1 MQQHHGGHTTD
12 GRAKSPRRVSE
23 PGRRSLSPS
32 SEELRHHQQQPG
44 LRDHHHRD
52 HLLHHQQLTTYASA
66 SLAGIPLSGGGPR
79 SLPSGVSRSATAT
92 PTGSPKRRH
101 LPQIPS
107 ALQQTS
113 FARVRQDVEER
124 ARMLKLRMGQ
134 TSSSSA
140 SVSGGGGSGGV
151 RSWRMYSG
159 HSDNDLPPQRSSGT
173 CGGTWGGGHHSQQQQ
188 HHQQQQPIYSVGSS
202 RSGAGG
208 GIGRTGR
215 SLSGAASDGGG
226 GGKNLHSPDRDRVN
240 TGGGGGD
247 SDVESLVSFVS
258 GTSALST
265 QSERP
270 AASYVKRP
278 GWGFLLSF
286 FFFLLFDAW
295 HQGLGCE
302 LIRPWHALEGVE
314 TF

>member
-1 MQQHHGGHTTD
+1 MMMMQHHSD

-32 SEELRHHQQQPG
+32 SEELRHHQHQ
-44 LRDHHHRD
+44 
-52 HLLHHQQLTTYASA
+52 LHHQHHQLSSMYAS
-66 SLAGIPLSGGGPR
+66 SLAGVPLTGGGPR

-124 ARMLKLRMGQ
+124 ARLLKMRMGQ
-134 TSSSSA
+134 SP
-140 SVSGGGGSGGV
+140 SVGGGGSGSGSGV

-159 HSDNDLPPQRSSGT
+159 HSDNDLPPQRSSTSGGGSG
-173 CGGTWGGGHHSQQQQ
+173 GGTWGHHHSQNQQQ
-188 HHQQQQPIYSVGSS
+188 IYSGVSVG
-202 RSGAGG
+202 RSGIGS
-208 GIGRTGR
+208 IGRAGR

-226 GGKNLHSPDRDRVN
+226 KSLHSPDRERVN
-240 TGGGGGD
+240 AAGGGGGGD

-270 AASYVKRP
+270 AASYVKRV
-278 GWGFLLSF
+278 G
-286 FFFLLFDAW
+286 
-295 HQGLGCE
+295 
-302 LIRPWHALEGVE
+302 
-314 TF
+314 

>member
-1 MQQHHGGHTTD
+1 MMMMQHHSD

-32 SEELRHHQQQPG
+32 SEELRHHQ
-44 LRDHHHRD
+44 
-52 HLLHHQQLTTYASA
+52 LHHQHHQLSSMYAS
-66 SLAGIPLSGGGPR
+66 SLAGVPLTGGGPR

-124 ARMLKLRMGQ
+124 ARLLKMRMGQ
-134 TSSSSA
+134 SP
-140 SVSGGGGSGGV
+140 SVGGGGGSGGGSGV

-159 HSDNDLPPQRSSGT
+159 HSDNDLPPQRSSST
-173 CGGTWGGGHHSQQQQ
+173 SGGGGGSTWSHHSQNQQQ
-188 HHQQQQPIYSVGSS
+188 IYSGAS
-202 RSGAGG
+202 RSGAGS
-208 GIGRTGR
+208 IGRAGR

-226 GGKNLHSPDRDRVN
+226 KSLHSPDRERVN
-240 TGGGGGD
+240 AAGGGGGD

-270 AASYVKRP
+270 AASYVKRV
-278 GWGFLLSF
+278 G
-286 FFFLLFDAW
+286 
-295 HQGLGCE
+295 
-302 LIRPWHALEGVE
+302 
-314 TF
+314 